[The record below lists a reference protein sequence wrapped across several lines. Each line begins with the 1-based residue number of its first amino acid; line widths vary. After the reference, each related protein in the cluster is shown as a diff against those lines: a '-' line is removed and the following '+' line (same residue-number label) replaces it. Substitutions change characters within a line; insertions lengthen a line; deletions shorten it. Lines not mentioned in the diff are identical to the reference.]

1 VLAVEN
7 LVELMKEAHNARST
21 GATGAN
27 AESSRSHLIM
37 QIEIKK
43 QGPISQSSRRVT
55 NSFQRQFKEQAPK
68 LVS

>member
-1 VLAVEN
+1 MRV
-7 LVELMKEAHNARST
+7 AHNERST

-43 QGPISQSSRRVT
+43 QAPANSASQPNRRVT

-68 LVS
+68 LVIIPPRKCR